1 MRWLLPWLLVTSSI
15 LQVFPQNAITT
26 VTTTSPPVISSV
38 TEVYTRT
45 QYCKWPCECP
55 TTTPLCPSGVSLLT
69 DGCECCKMCAKQIG
83 EKCTEV
89 DICDTHRGL
98 YCDYSRDAPRYEIG
112 VCAQMV
118 GVGCLLNGIRYNN
131 GESFQ
136 PNCKYNCS
144 CINGAVGCIPL
155 CTDSKPPLV
164 WCPNPKQIKVK
175 GECCEEWVC
184 DYSKKARK
192 TSPRHI
198 SSAVY
203 GGEIETWEKN
213 CILQTS
219 AWSPCSKTCGMGI
232 STRISNDN
240 AQCRFMKESR
250 LCDLRPCE
258 VDLTR
263 HIKPGKKCLAV
274 YRGEEPVNYTLSG
287 CTSKVSYRPKYCGL
301 CLDDRCCSPY
311 KSKTIEVNFRCPEG
325 TDFSRKIMWINAC
338 FCNLSCKNP
347 NDIFADLA
355 HYHDYSEIAD

>member
-1 MRWLLPWLLVTSSI
+1 
-15 LQVFPQNAITT
+15 
-26 VTTTSPPVISSV
+26 
-38 TEVYTRT
+38 
-45 QYCKWPCECP
+45 
-55 TTTPLCPSGVSLLT
+55 
-69 DGCECCKMCAKQIG
+69 MCAKQIG

-240 AQCRFMKESR
+240 AQCR
-250 LCDLRPCE
+250 
-258 VDLTR
+258 
-263 HIKPGKKCLAV
+263 
-274 YRGEEPVNYTLSG
+274 
-287 CTSKVSYRPKYCGL
+287 KVSYRPKYCGL